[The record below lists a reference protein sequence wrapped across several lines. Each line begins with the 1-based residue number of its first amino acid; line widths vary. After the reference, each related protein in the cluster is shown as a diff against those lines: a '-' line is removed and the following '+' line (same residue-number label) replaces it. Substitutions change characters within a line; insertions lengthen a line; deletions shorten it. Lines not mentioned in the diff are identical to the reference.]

1 MQKYFLSNNTA
12 GELSGISEQ
21 LSNNRILSLANYT
34 QKTVTN
40 KGRDSGYLSIFLFVD
55 SCLAKGFTGKK

>member
-40 KGRDSGYLSIFLFVD
+40 KGSDSGYLSIFPL
-55 SCLAKGFTGKK
+55 CG

>member
-34 QKTVTN
+34 QTTVTN
-40 KGRDSGYLSIFLFVD
+40 KGSDSGYLSIFPL
-55 SCLAKGFTGKK
+55 CG

>member
-12 GELSGISEQ
+12 GELSENYGQ
-21 LSNNRILSLANYT
+21 LANNRILSLANYT

-40 KGRDSGYLSIFLFVD
+40 KGSDSGYLSIFPL
-55 SCLAKGFTGKK
+55 CG

>member
-1 MQKYFLSNNTA
+1 MQKYFLSNDITS
-12 GELSGISEQ
+12 ELFGNSGQ
-21 LSNNRILSLANYT
+21 LANNRILSLANYT

>member
-21 LSNNRILSLANYT
+21 LANNRILNLANYT
-34 QKTVTN
+34 QKTVSN
-40 KGRDSGYLSIFLFVD
+40 KGSNPII
-55 SCLAKGFTGKK
+55 